1 MQSLPQDVTRATKL
15 MNPLFYFLIALIPF
29 SVRHVFSSTWN
40 FKTGAYS
47 DFTSLSLYISD
58 IVLVALLFIASWC
71 FMWNYIAYRRVNQ
84 SSTTNAI
91 SRPLKI
97 WLGFAVVAV
106 GWLALELLIQSR
118 ETLSLQAYFSFRFV
132 LLIGLALTMTR
143 ISVSREKLAWLFS
156 ILGGIQSLIAMFQFY
171 YQKSIGLY
179 VLGESHLSPETL
191 GVAKIVS
198 HGTKLIRSYGT
209 FPHSNLISAFLVCAT
224 LLNLYL
230 LIKKPQTSRGI
241 WVYILLLLNLF
252 GLFLTFSRGGILA
265 LGIGLLAVLSVMLIN
280 KRFSQV
286 RKLFVPVSLII
297 AGSILILSPY
307 LSTRTTISDSAVKER
322 LFYND
327 LGKKIVADK
336 PVFGL
341 GSGISVLHMK
351 HYSGLELEPWEIQP
365 IHNYYLIS
373 WAEWGIGAIPL
384 LALVTLPIFVLFKRK
399 IGDWQLILFSIG
411 ISFLVLF
418 MFDHYFYT
426 IWPTQ
431 LLLWII
437 VGLCL
442 RETTSKVG
450 TTYDNS
456 SQD

>member
-1 MQSLPQDVTRATKL
+1 

-29 SVRHVFSSTWN
+29 SIRYVFSSTWN

-71 FMWNYIAYRRVNQ
+71 FMWNFIASRRVNQ
-84 SSTTNAI
+84 SSITDAI

-97 WLGFAVVAV
+97 WLGLAVVVV

-118 ETLSLQAYFSFRFV
+118 ETLSLQAYFSLRV
-132 LLIGLALTMTR
+132 ILLIGLALTVTR
-143 ISVSREKLAWLFS
+143 ISVSREKLAWIFS
-156 ILGGIQSLIAMFQFY
+156 ILGAIQSLIAIFQFY

-209 FPHSNLISAFLVCAT
+209 FPHSNLLSAFLVCAT

-230 LIKKPQTSRGI
+230 LIKKTQTSRGI
-241 WVYILLLLNLF
+241 WVYVLLLLNIF

-265 LGIGLLAVLSVMLIN
+265 LGIGLLAILSVLLIN
-280 KRFSQV
+280 KRFSDIA
-286 RKLFVPVSLII
+286 KLFIPVSLII

-327 LGKKIVADK
+327 LGKKIVVDK

-341 GSGISVLHMK
+341 GSGISMLHMK

-373 WAEWGIGAIPL
+373 WAEWGIGSIP
-384 LALVTLPIFVLFKRK
+384 LVTLIILPVFALIKRK
-399 IGDWQLILFSIG
+399 IEDWQLILLSIG
-411 ISFLVLF
+411 VAFLVLF
-418 MFDHYFYT
+418 LFDHYFYT

-442 RETTSKVG
+442 KEATSKHEA
-450 TTYDNS
+450 TYDNS
-456 SQD
+456 SQG